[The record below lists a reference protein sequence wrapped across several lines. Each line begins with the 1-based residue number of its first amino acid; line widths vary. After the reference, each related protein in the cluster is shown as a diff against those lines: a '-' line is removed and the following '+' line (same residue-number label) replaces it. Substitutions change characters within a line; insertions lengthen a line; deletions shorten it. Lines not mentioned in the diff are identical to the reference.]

1 MSDRDASPQPQ
12 AAEAAERRRIQ
23 RFLGQRRGQPYL
35 WVTIG
40 SERVALRDIS
50 VDGFAIA
57 AAAPPAGGE
66 PFDFVLQREGVPD
79 QICGRAQAVNFIAA
93 TGQAGCR
100 FLVLEGDADQG
111 VAGLDDVMAG
121 PRHPRRR
128 SHLGGRRRGT
138 RAAALRHRDGRLGG
152 TGGQHQDDGK
162 AAETGTGQH
171 HA

>member
-57 AAAPPAGGE
+57 AAAPPAGGS
-66 PFDFVLQREGVPD
+66 PSTS
-79 QICGRAQAVNFIAA
+79 CCSARACPTRSAVA
-93 TGQAGCR
+93 
-100 FLVLEGDADQG
+100 
-111 VAGLDDVMAG
+111 
-121 PRHPRRR
+121 HRR
-128 SHLGGRRRGT
+128 
-138 RAAALRHRDGRLGG
+138 
-152 TGGQHQDDGK
+152 
-162 AAETGTGQH
+162 
-171 HA
+171 

>member
-1 MSDRDASPQPQ
+1 MSDRDASPPPQ

-23 RFLGQRRGQPYL
+23 RFLAQRRGQPYL

-93 TGQAGCR
+93 SGQAGCR
-100 FLVLEGDADQG
+100 FLVLEGDGAERLRDWLIALVIMNASVRISEKDAAAI
-111 VAGLDDVMAG
+111 VAGPSLI
-121 PRHPRRR
+121 
-128 SHLGGRRRGT
+128 
-138 RAAALRHRDGRLGG
+138 
-152 TGGQHQDDGK
+152 
-162 AAETGTGQH
+162 
-171 HA
+171 

>member
-1 MSDRDASPQPQ
+1 MSDRDASAQPQ
-12 AAEAAERRRIQ
+12 AAERRRIQ

-57 AAAPPAGGE
+57 AAAPPAGGK

-79 QICGRAQAVNFIAA
+79 QIRGRAQAVNFIAA

-100 FLVLEGDADQG
+100 FLVLEGDGAERLRDWLIALVIMNASVRISEKDAAAI
-111 VAGLDDVMAG
+111 VAGPSLI
-121 PRHPRRR
+121 
-128 SHLGGRRRGT
+128 
-138 RAAALRHRDGRLGG
+138 
-152 TGGQHQDDGK
+152 
-162 AAETGTGQH
+162 
-171 HA
+171 